1 MMKPI
6 RFLSVLMIV
15 LVLCCGCQRTVNPEQ
30 KGNITL
36 YQMADDGSKL
46 QSSEYEIQADQED
59 NVAVIQELLD
69 CFKKCVAID
78 NFQLKEKQL
87 TITFLSSYYNQD
99 KIDEVLNRAA
109 IVKTLCQLSSVEYV
123 EFYVGDNPLVIDG
136 ETVGIM
142 SKLSFLDSVG
152 GEGYTQEKYVTLY
165 FSSNDGTKMQEITTK
180 LTHDMTVPLARLLI
194 EQLLKGPN
202 EISDANTSD
211 VRDTIPAGTKLN
223 SLTIRDHVC
232 YVDFSKEFMNMQ
244 ADVSSGVV
252 VYSIVNT
259 LCELSDVNKVQF
271 TIDGEQQNMLSPAN
285 SIKKGMVLISEDRR
299 GKALV
304 GNLSIKENVL
314 LSCIDRYA
322 KHGYLD
328 EKKEKQDVSE
338 KAEALKIRMTGLD
351 QRIIELSGGNQQKA
365 VFAKALM
372 TDPKV
377 FLCDEPTQA
386 VDIMT
391 RNEIHKLLREKAD
404 AGNAVVYV
412 SSDLKEILEV
422 ADTIQLVVQ
431 GETRQLLVNENLTTT
446 EVLSYCYE

>member
-6 RFLSVLMIV
+6 RFWSVLMIV

-46 QSSEYEIQADQED
+46 QASKYEIQADQED

-78 NFQLKEKQL
+78 DFQLKEKQL

-123 EFYVGDNPLVIDG
+123 EFYVGDNPLMIDG

-259 LCELSDVNKVQF
+259 LSNLKDVESVKFLIN
-271 TIDGEQQNMLSPAN
+271 GESN
-285 SIKKGMVLISEDRR
+285 
-299 GKALV
+299 
-304 GNLSIKENVL
+304 
-314 LSCIDRYA
+314 
-322 KHGYLD
+322 
-328 EKKEKQDVSE
+328 EKFPDTYV
-338 KAEALKIRMTGLD
+338 KIT
-351 QRIIELSGGNQQKA
+351 QKN
-365 VFAKALM
+365 
-372 TDPKV
+372 P
-377 FLCDEPTQA
+377 E
-386 VDIMT
+386 
-391 RNEIHKLLREKAD
+391 
-404 AGNAVVYV
+404 
-412 SSDLKEILEV
+412 
-422 ADTIQLVVQ
+422 
-431 GETRQLLVNENLTTT
+431 
-446 EVLSYCYE
+446 

>member
-1 MMKPI
+1 
-6 RFLSVLMIV
+6 
-15 LVLCCGCQRTVNPEQ
+15 
-30 KGNITL
+30 
-36 YQMADDGSKL
+36 MADDGSKL

-109 IVKTLCQLSSVEYV
+109 IVKTLCQLSS
-123 EFYVGDNPLVIDG
+123 VIDG

-271 TIDGEQQNMLSPAN
+271 TIDGEQQEIYGD
-285 SIKKGMVLISEDRR
+285 IKNFTGSFERNLDMVQDASKG
-299 GKALV
+299 
-304 GNLSIKENVL
+304 
-314 LSCIDRYA
+314 
-322 KHGYLD
+322 
-328 EKKEKQDVSE
+328 
-338 KAEALKIRMTGLD
+338 
-351 QRIIELSGGNQQKA
+351 
-365 VFAKALM
+365 
-372 TDPKV
+372 
-377 FLCDEPTQA
+377 
-386 VDIMT
+386 
-391 RNEIHKLLREKAD
+391 
-404 AGNAVVYV
+404 
-412 SSDLKEILEV
+412 
-422 ADTIQLVVQ
+422 
-431 GETRQLLVNENLTTT
+431 
-446 EVLSYCYE
+446 